1 MFRIINIFGCSDER
15 ETFYH
20 WIPSVW
26 QLVNVIVFGVNYI
39 FLGIMKSS
47 KGVKF
52 VKKCDKPFESF
63 NGIHGSVE
71 SVSQELCH

>member
-1 MFRIINIFGCSDER
+1 
-15 ETFYH
+15 
-20 WIPSVW
+20 
-26 QLVNVIVFGVNYI
+26 
-39 FLGIMKSS
+39 MKSS

-63 NGIHGSVE
+63 NGIHGSME